1 MSMSRIALRSRM
13 KTAVLAGAVALMAST
28 AFATAEAAEAM
39 MAQRTITVSG
49 DAEIASKPD
58 QARLSAGVVTQAET
72 AASALNA
79 NSTAM
84 NRVFAALR
92 MAGIPENRMQTSN
105 FSVQPQYAPYRQ
117 ENPEPQRII
126 GYQVSNNVTVTVD
139 DLTKVGPTLD
149 ALVRSGANQLGG
161 IQFMVADPKPLAE
174 RARTL
179 AVTDGAA
186 KARTLATAAGVT
198 LGPLDVDPGNDGRP
212 ADPGV
217 RDGACGR
224 RRGDTDRRR
233 RRARRRHRDDGLRD
247 PVRVLGAAARTAMRV
262 LACLRRSAI
271 SRDPFPSYGW
281 WALPLARSDISPAP
295 SPHPGPRRSDA
306 RLPRT
311 R

>member
-92 MAGIPENRMQTSN
+92 MAGIAENRMQTSN

-198 LGPLDVDPGNDGRP
+198 LGPLMSIQETMVGRP
-212 ADPGV
+212 IPVFAMARAVAAEATPIAEGEERVGV
-217 RDGACGR
+217 
-224 RRGDTDRRR
+224 T
-233 RRARRRHRDDGLRD
+233 
-247 PVRVLGAAARTAMRV
+247 VTMVY
-262 LACLRRSAI
+262 AI
-271 SRDPFPSYGW
+271 Q
-281 WALPLARSDISPAP
+281 
-295 SPHPGPRRSDA
+295 
-306 RLPRT
+306 
-311 R
+311 

>member
-13 KTAVLAGAVALMAST
+13 KTAVLAGAMALMASA
-28 AFATAEAAEAM
+28 AFTTAEAAEAT

-72 AASALNA
+72 AASALSA

-174 RARTL
+174 RARAA
-179 AVTDGAA
+179 AVADGTA

-198 LGPLDVDPGNDGRP
+198 LGPLMSIQETMVGRP
-212 ADPGV
+212 IPVFAMARAVAAEATPIAEGEERVGV
-217 RDGACGR
+217 
-224 RRGDTDRRR
+224 T
-233 RRARRRHRDDGLRD
+233 
-247 PVRVLGAAARTAMRV
+247 VTMVY
-262 LACLRRSAI
+262 AI
-271 SRDPFPSYGW
+271 Q
-281 WALPLARSDISPAP
+281 
-295 SPHPGPRRSDA
+295 
-306 RLPRT
+306 
-311 R
+311 

>member
-1 MSMSRIALRSRM
+1 M
-13 KTAVLAGAVALMAST
+13 KAAVLAGAVALMAST
-28 AFATAEAAEAM
+28 AFATAQAAEGM
-39 MAQRTITVSG
+39 MMMPQRTITVSG

-72 AASALNA
+72 AAAALNA

-179 AVTDGAA
+179 AVADGSA

-198 LGPLDVDPGNDGRP
+198 LGLLMSIQETMVGRP
-212 ADPGV
+212 IPVFAMARAVAAEATPIAEGEERIGV
-217 RDGACGR
+217 
-224 RRGDTDRRR
+224 T
-233 RRARRRHRDDGLRD
+233 
-247 PVRVLGAAARTAMRV
+247 VQMVY
-262 LACLRRSAI
+262 AI
-271 SRDPFPSYGW
+271 Q
-281 WALPLARSDISPAP
+281 
-295 SPHPGPRRSDA
+295 
-306 RLPRT
+306 
-311 R
+311 

>member
-13 KTAVLAGAVALMAST
+13 KTAVLAGAMALMASAAFTT
-28 AFATAEAAEAM
+28 AKAAEAM

-72 AASALNA
+72 AASALSA

-84 NRVFAALR
+84 DRVFAALR

-174 RARTL
+174 RARAA
-179 AVTDGAA
+179 AVADGTA

-198 LGPLDVDPGNDGRP
+198 LGPLMSIQETMVGRP
-212 ADPGV
+212 IPVFAMARAVAAEATPIAEGEERVGV
-217 RDGACGR
+217 
-224 RRGDTDRRR
+224 T
-233 RRARRRHRDDGLRD
+233 
-247 PVRVLGAAARTAMRV
+247 VTMVY
-262 LACLRRSAI
+262 AI
-271 SRDPFPSYGW
+271 Q
-281 WALPLARSDISPAP
+281 
-295 SPHPGPRRSDA
+295 
-306 RLPRT
+306 
-311 R
+311 

>member
-1 MSMSRIALRSRM
+1 M
-13 KTAVLAGAVALMAST
+13 KTAALAGAVALMASA

-49 DAEIASKPD
+49 DGEIASKPD
-58 QARLSAGVVTQAET
+58 QARLSAGVVTQADT
-72 AASALNA
+72 AAAALNA
-79 NSTAM
+79 NSAAM

-179 AVTDGAA
+179 AVADGAA

-198 LGPLDVDPGNDGRP
+198 LGPLMSIQETMVGRP
-212 ADPGV
+212 IPVFAM
-217 RDGACGR
+217 A
-224 RRGDTDRRR
+224 
-233 RRARRRHRDDGLRD
+233 RAVAPEATPIAEGEE
-247 PVRVLGAAARTAMRV
+247 RVSVTVTMV
-262 LACLRRSAI
+262 YAI
-271 SRDPFPSYGW
+271 Q
-281 WALPLARSDISPAP
+281 
-295 SPHPGPRRSDA
+295 
-306 RLPRT
+306 
-311 R
+311 